1 MQDNLKNYVWTD
13 DDHIADVFDE
23 TKTQPT
29 GENGNQQPRRASS
42 GSSSNFNVR
51 TILISPCY
59 LTVWKNDLLCRICN
73 YDWVNSKLM
82 IELKFCQIGTRQHS
96 SQ

>member
-23 TKTQPT
+23 TKTQPA

-51 TILISPCY
+51 TTLIGP
-59 LTVWKNDLLCRICN
+59 LLF
-73 YDWVNSKLM
+73 DGLEKM
-82 IELKFCQIGTRQHS
+82 IFSVGSATTTG
-96 SQ
+96 